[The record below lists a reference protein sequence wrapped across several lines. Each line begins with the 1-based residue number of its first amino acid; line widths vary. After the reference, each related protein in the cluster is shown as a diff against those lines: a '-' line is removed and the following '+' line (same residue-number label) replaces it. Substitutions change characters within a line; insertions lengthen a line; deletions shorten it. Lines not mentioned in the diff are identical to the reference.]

1 MRSKISIT
9 TTSTPITIATPIHT
23 STLPPYSVQH
33 PSRYTLSN
41 PKPSLYSSIQLA
53 RCLLVVF
60 HHENV
65 TEDQILLVEH
75 IVRSVSEFK
84 YGRKPKKSMTELS
97 WSAFE
102 RMSIDLV
109 VLAGGCGVSLRNK
122 DWKGPKIDL
131 RELYHRVVEKVACD
145 LLKSGVSVE
154 SSNGNG
160 AVTNQVEELTELWR
174 VDYLESEGDTRGG
187 GGISSGSGSGHTQ
200 DRFGVVYESN
210 GDESRE
216 LEGCGYEGGDAGGSD
231 GGGEGGRGEGGKSRV
246 GDGRGYGK
254 GGVVDRGDGYEG
266 S

>member
-9 TTSTPITIATPIHT
+9 TTSIPIPIATPVHT
-23 STLPPYSVQH
+23 STLPPYSVH
-33 PSRYTLSN
+33 RPSRYTLNN
-41 PKPSLYSSIQLA
+41 PKSSLYSSIQLA

-75 IVRSVSEFK
+75 TIRSVSEFK

-97 WSAFE
+97 WSALE

-154 SSNGNG
+154 SK
-160 AVTNQVEELTELWR
+160 LR
-174 VDYLESEGDTRGG
+174 RFDYLESEGDTQGG

-200 DRFGVVYESN
+200 DGFGVVYESN
-210 GDESRE
+210 GDERRE
-216 LEGCGYEGGDAGGSD
+216 LEDCGYEGGDAGGSD

-246 GDGRGYGK
+246 GDGRRHGR
-254 GGVVDRGDGYEG
+254 GGMAGGGDGYEG